1 MSRSHSR
8 GALIVGGTLVLLLL
22 TAASCQKDDTGV
34 RLGTATVGTVGE
46 VVEAP
51 GAVTARTAATVTA
64 PAAGTVDD
72 LRVEPGDRVA
82 KGDVLAVVDAPELR
96 QRRDAALKALDRLPS
111 GGGGVPSGDFTQV
124 RRTTDKQATDA
135 FEQATDAAAK
145 ITDPALRKA
154 LQEQVGAAREQ
165 YRAASA
171 AAAAAVRAVQ
181 RGVSSLGQAVAALSA
196 AQRLQAQQAYEL
208 ADAAVDALTLKAPV
222 AGVVQFGGP
231 APAAAPADLSSL
243 VSGAGQTTTPE
254 GVDTSVFKGAYV
266 TAGTPVLTVVDIAHL
281 GLSAE
286 VDETDVLLVKAGVQA
301 DVELDA
307 ATGASYPATV
317 RSVDLLPTTSAR
329 GGVSYRVRLDL
340 GAGKYTD
347 GSGAAPTPRPGMSA
361 VIRLR
366 VRQADDAVTV
376 PASAVV
382 SADGRDTVWAVLGG
396 KYQAV
401 PVRLG
406 VQGEDTVQVLSGVS
420 AGQRIVVA
428 GADRVRPGEEA
439 R

>member
-1 MSRSHSR
+1 VSGTHSR

-22 TAASCQKDDTGV
+22 TAASCEADDTGV
-34 RLGTATVGTVGE
+34 RLGAATVGTVGE

-51 GAVTARTAATVTA
+51 GSVTARTAATVSA
-64 PAAGTVDD
+64 PAAGTIDD
-72 LRVEPGDRVA
+72 LRVEPGDRVG

-96 QRRDAALKALDRLPS
+96 QRRDAALKALDRIPS

-124 RRTTDKQATDA
+124 RRTTDKQATEA
-135 FEQATDAAAK
+135 FEQATDAADK
-145 ITDPALRKA
+145 ITDPALRAA
-154 LQEQVGAAREQ
+154 LREQVGAAREQ

-181 RGVSSLGQAVAALSA
+181 RGVSSLSAAVSSLSA

-231 APAAAPADLSSL
+231 TQAPAPADLSSL
-243 VSGAGQTTTPE
+243 VAGGGTRTTAE

-266 TAGTPVLTVVDIAHL
+266 TAGTPVLTVVDLAHL

-286 VDETDVLLVKAGVQA
+286 VDETDVLLVKAGTRA

-340 GAGKYTD
+340 GEGRYTD
-347 GSGAAPTPRPGMSA
+347 GSGAAPAPRPGMSA

-366 VRQADDAVTV
+366 VRQVDDAVTV

-382 SADGRDTVWAVLGG
+382 SADGRDTVWVVQGG
-396 KYQAV
+396 RYQAA

-406 VQGEDTVQVLSGVS
+406 VQGEDTVQVISGVA
-420 AGQRIVVA
+420 AGQQVVVA
-428 GADRVRPGEEA
+428 GADRVKPGEEV